1 MNTPEPIPVDLTQ
14 DERYLL
20 TRGLAEWGGPASP
33 TDELARAM
41 GFLSSEDLW
50 QGAGSQLQKA
60 LRRGEHLT
68 RQDWQRTPLATEIVF
83 ASAVVG
89 AGWDWSITTGLSDEQ
104 TIKLLRTIQR
114 KVTLALR
121 AA

>member
-50 QGAGSQLQKA
+50 QGAGSQLQKPYA
-60 LRRGEHLT
+60 E
-68 RQDWQRTPLATEIVF
+68 
-83 ASAVVG
+83 AS
-89 AGWDWSITTGLSDEQ
+89 T
-104 TIKLLRTIQR
+104 
-114 KVTLALR
+114 
-121 AA
+121 